1 MPRHGQVP
9 YWRLSGF
16 YLFYFA
22 TLGAMLPY
30 WSLYLRSVGFDA
42 VEIGELVAILV
53 ATKIVAPNV
62 WGWIADHR
70 GSRMGIIRLA
80 CLLACIAFAGVLFA
94 SSFFW
99 LALVMVV
106 FGFFWNAALPQIEAT
121 TLTHLGDSVHA
132 YTNIRVWGSIGF
144 IVSVWALGLIFD
156 RYSVGLLPKFVVALM
171 GLIWLASLLVPEEA
185 VGHPPLSHE
194 PLRSVL
200 VRPQVLALLAVC
212 FLMQASHGPYYA
224 FYSIYLADQGYSP
237 TVIGKL
243 WALGVLAEV
252 GVFLAMYRLL
262 RLWSL
267 RTLLLVSLALA
278 TLRWL
283 LIGFYVDSL
292 LVLTV
297 AQLLHA
303 ATFGVY
309 HAVAIQFIHRY
320 FVGRHQGRGQALY
333 SSVSFGAGLAVGS
346 LASGF
351 TWASIGPEQTYA
363 WAGGVSLAGFMVA
376 WRWVRMEET

>member
-1 MPRHGQVP
+1 MFPRVQVP

-16 YLFYFA
+16 YLFYFS
-22 TLGAMLPY
+22 TLGALLPY
-30 WSLYLRSVGFDA
+30 WSPYLQSLGFGA

-62 WGWIADHR
+62 WGWLADHR
-70 GSRMGIIRLA
+70 GRRMAIIRLA
-80 CLLACIAFAGVLFA
+80 CLLACIAFAAVLLA
-94 SSFFW
+94 STFIW

-106 FGFFWNAALPQIEAT
+106 FGFFWNAALPQFEAT

-132 YTNIRVWGSIGF
+132 YTQIRVWGSVGF
-144 IVSVWALGLIFD
+144 IVSVWMLGWIFD
-156 RYSVGLLPKFVVALM
+156 RYGVHFLPQIIVALM
-171 GLIWLASLLVPEEA
+171 GMIWLTSLLVPEEA
-185 VGHPPLSHE
+185 AGHLPLSQE
-194 PLRSVL
+194 PLRKVL
-200 VRPQVLALLAVC
+200 ARPKVLALLIVC

-224 FYSIYLADQGYSP
+224 FYSIYLADHGYSP
-237 TVIGKL
+237 TLIGEL

-252 GVFLAMYRLL
+252 GVFLAMHRLL
-262 RLWSL
+262 RKWGL
-267 RTLLLVSLALA
+267 RTLLLASLGLA

-292 LVLTV
+292 PVLTV

-309 HAVAIQFIHRY
+309 HAMAIQLIHRY

-333 SSVSFGAGLAVGS
+333 SSTSFGAGLAVGS
-346 LASGF
+346 LLSGF
-351 TWASIGPEQTYA
+351 TWASFGPERTYA
-363 WAGGVSLAGFMVA
+363 FAALLSLVGLGVA
-376 WRWVRMEET
+376 WRWVRTEG